1 MSQRELNSNVWSL
14 FSVFF
19 LLVTLLTLSGCNTI
33 EGIGEDVE
41 GAGERIEDA
50 ANG

>member
-1 MSQRELNSNVWSL
+1 MNQRELRSNNWSL
-14 FSVFF
+14 ASIAF
-19 LLVTLLTLSGCNTI
+19 LLAALLTLSGCNTI

-50 ANG
+50 AND